1 MLIAWNNLKIST
13 KFSIGFGILLLTL
26 LSIAGSGIRS
36 LDYIHKAEV
45 NIVTQREIQ
54 RLVLSMD
61 RSLQRARYLH
71 SSYFQS
77 YPQIGLKKA
86 HEKYA
91 QASISEAAKAIRL
104 SKELQRLLDTSGISK
119 QLNNHQ
125 ADLNLY
131 LASAKRFAT
140 TSIAS
145 YELLTRLISP
155 SNGLEMQLTQQF
167 EAIKRAAHSS
177 PKLRAIFDE
186 MYASLQHYS
195 VSKKRSSMQAVINSI
210 RKLREAITAEP
221 GLNMKKEASINR
233 SLEHLLIIGEE
244 IVAINEQIKS
254 TFNDFLLQEENL
266 SATAQNL
273 LTLVNSAAG
282 LSQIKID
289 QTRRFTQRL
298 NLLLSFIGFGVAI
311 TIIWL
316 LNRSITDRIQTLT
329 KTAEK
334 LKTGDISVSFLD
346 DAKDELGTL
355 AQVFNSLTRQRSSDI
370 KRLHAANVAM
380 QNIQNSLEIT
390 VGERTNELRKLLMI
404 SNRLSTS
411 NDTTALYRECTSLCK
426 ELFQFDFSTLMLLA
440 ADKKHLVV
448 QDTIGFSQAYIG
460 TLALVKGQGLST
472 HVVAEKK
479 AAVVTDFLT
488 EKRFEIPPIV
498 LEKKIHSALCAPMMI
513 GDEVFGVLIGH
524 TLNKRHFNSNEVS
537 LYCSLANQAAV
548 AIDNT
553 LHIKKIRA
561 SEQKFHTFFDNA
573 NDAIIIFEPG
583 GVLLE
588 ANTVACDS
596 LGYSHAE
603 ILNMTTSKL
612 IAPNFSQ
619 DLPERLEAIT
629 RSGKQIFESAYL
641 HRNGSIIPM
650 ELSCTFFEFDTY
662 PAILVV
668 ARDITERKNMEKE
681 LIKVERL
688 ESVGVLAGGIAHD
701 FNNILSSILGNINL
715 ARLDGDVK
723 KETRSLLQEAE
734 TASIRARGL
743 TRQLLTFAKGGDPVK
758 EIASVARVIRDCG
771 DFVLRGSNVSC
782 DYSFDNGLWDVE
794 IDKGQISQVIQNL
807 IINARH
813 AMPGGGAI
821 TISCKNSSYPHKI
834 HHLTNTERYLLVTIQ
849 DHGIGIPGHIIDKIF
864 DPYFTTKQEGS
875 GLGLAVSHSII
886 MKHGGFI
893 FASSVP
899 EQGTTFSI
907 YLPAT
912 SAATTMPPESP
923 AKAVEFELT
932 ETTGRTVL
940 VMDDDTMV
948 LQVTKAILEAIG
960 YKVLQAKDGQEA
972 IGIYRKAQKTENKID
987 VIIMDLTIPG
997 GMGGKKAVQ
1006 EILAIDPE
1014 AKVMVSSG
1022 YSNDPIMAN
1031 YQEYGFQAAVNKPFN
1046 LQELQRELQRIS
1058 RS

>member
-1 MLIAWNNLKIST
+1 MLLAWNNLNIST
-13 KFSIGFGILLLTL
+13 KFSVGFGILLLTL
-26 LSIAGSGIRS
+26 LSIAGGGIHS
-36 LDYIHKAEV
+36 LDYIHKAEA

-91 QASISEAAKAIRL
+91 QASMLEAAKAIQL
-104 SKELQRLLDTSGISK
+104 STELQRLLDTSGISK
-119 QLNNHQ
+119 QLKNHQ

-145 YELLTRLISP
+145 YELLTRLIAP
-155 SNGLEMQLTQQF
+155 SNGLEKQLLQQF
-167 EAIKRAAHSS
+167 ESIKTAVHSS
-177 PKLRAIFDE
+177 SKLRAIYDE

-195 VSKKRSSMQAVINSI
+195 ISKKRPSMQGVINGVH
-210 RKLREAITAEP
+210 KLRQAITAEP
-221 GLNMKKEASINR
+221 EINIEKEALINH
-233 SLEHLLIIGEE
+233 SLARLLIIGEE
-244 IVAINEQIKS
+244 IVSINEQIKS

-266 SATAQNL
+266 SATAQSL
-273 LTLVNSAAG
+273 LTLVNGEAE
-282 LSQIKID
+282 LSQLRIN
-289 QTRRFTQRL
+289 QTRRLTQRL
-298 NLLLSFIGFGVAI
+298 NLLLSFIGFGIAI
-311 TIIWL
+311 TVIWL
-316 LNRSITDRIQTLT
+316 LNRSITDRIQRLT

-334 LKTGDISVSFLD
+334 LNKGDISVSFLD

-355 AQVFNSLTRQRSSDI
+355 AQVFNSMTRQRSSDI
-370 KRLHAANVAM
+370 KRLHAANEAM
-380 QNIQNSLEIT
+380 QNIQDSLEIA
-390 VGERTNELRKLLMI
+390 VEERTNELRKLLMI

-411 NDTTALYRECTSLCK
+411 KNTTALYRECTSLCK
-426 ELFQFDFSTLMLLA
+426 ELLRFDFSTLMLLA
-440 ADKKHLVV
+440 TDKKHLIV
-448 QDTIGFSQAYIG
+448 QDTIGLPQASID
-460 TLALVKGQGLST
+460 TRSLVKGQGLSAL
-472 HVVAEKK
+472 VVVEKK

-488 EKRFEIPPIV
+488 EKRFVIPPIV
-498 LEKKIHSALCAPMMI
+498 HEKKIRSALCAPMMI
-513 GDEVFGVLIGH
+513 GEEVLGVLIGH
-524 TLNKRHFNSNEVS
+524 TLDKRHFNSNEVS

-548 AIDNT
+548 AIDNS
-553 LHIKKIRA
+553 LHIKEIRD

-583 GVLLE
+583 GALLE
-588 ANTVACDS
+588 ANTVACNS
-596 LGYSHAE
+596 LGYSHTE
-603 ILNMTTSKL
+603 LLDIGTSTL
-612 IAPNFSQ
+612 IAPNFLQ
-619 DLPERLEAIT
+619 DLPQRLEAIT

-641 HRNGSIIPM
+641 HRNGNTIPM
-650 ELSCTFFEFDTY
+650 ELSCTSFEFNTL

-668 ARDITERKNMEKE
+668 ARDITERKKMEKE

-701 FNNILSSILGNINL
+701 FNNILASILGNINL
-715 ARLDGDVK
+715 ARLDRDVK
-723 KETRSLLQEAE
+723 EETKILLQEAE

-743 TRQLLTFAKGGDPVK
+743 TQQLLTFAKGGDPVK
-758 EIASVARVIRDCG
+758 EIASVAEVIRDCG

-782 DYSFDNGLWDVE
+782 DYSFDNDLWNVE

-813 AMPGGGAI
+813 SMPGGGTI
-821 TISCKNSSYPHKI
+821 VISCSNSLNPEAISHI
-834 HHLTNTERYLLVTIQ
+834 ANTGRYLLITIQ
-849 DHGIGIPGHIIDKIF
+849 DCGIGIPDHIIDKIF

-886 MKHGGFI
+886 IKHGGFI
-893 FASSVP
+893 FASSAP
-899 EQGTTFSI
+899 EKGTTFSI

-912 SAATTMPPESP
+912 STLPIMAPESP
-923 AKAVEFELT
+923 ATTMDIEHT
-932 ETTGRTVL
+932 ETTGGVVL

-948 LQVTKAILEAIG
+948 LQVTKAILETLG
-960 YKVLQAKDGQEA
+960 YKVLQATDGLEA
-972 IGIYRKAQKTENKID
+972 IEIYRKNQGTEHKID
-987 VIIMDLTIPG
+987 IIIMDLTIPG
-997 GMGGKKAVQ
+997 GMGGKEAVL
-1006 EILAIDPE
+1006 EILAIDPA

-1022 YSNDPIMAN
+1022 YSNDPIIAN
-1031 YQEYGFQAAVNKPFN
+1031 YQEYGFQGAVNKPFN

-1058 RS
+1058 YS